1 MSAKA
6 LKDLSRTDLLELLIQ
21 RTDELE
27 QVKAQL
33 QQALAQQTSE
43 CAPVYESA
51 GTMAEAAIQVNGV
64 FEAADRAAKQY
75 LEYMEQMMHRQEAA
89 CAQIEHEAR
98 EKAERLILE
107 AEIKCSK
114 MEKDTQMHCSMLLRN
129 AEQEAG
135 RNWNDLF
142 AKLDRL
148 SEENAQLR
156 QLVDSGEKKR
166 KWSL

>member
-1 MSAKA
+1 MSAKD

-21 RTDELE
+21 RTEELE
-27 QVKAQL
+27 QVKEQL
-33 QQALAQQTSE
+33 QQALSQQSSE
-43 CAPVYESA
+43 CVPVYESA
-51 GTMAEAAIQVNGV
+51 GTMAEAAVQVNGV

-75 LEYMEQMMHRQEAA
+75 LEYMEQMVRRQEET
-89 CAQIEHEAR
+89 CAQIEREAK

-114 MEKDTQMHCSMLLRN
+114 MEKDTQVHCSMMLRN
-129 AEQEAG
+129 AEHEAG

-142 AKLDRL
+142 TKLDRL

-156 QLVDSGEKKR
+156 SLMDSDEKKR